1 MSLIDRAKSHFEA
14 LGIQSIEIEEW
25 PDEDGKPSVIYW
37 KPITLAEKKK
47 LFTGSSN
54 LNDVGILADIVIM
67 KALDKDG
74 NSSKEM
80 DNNQAKGT
88 TAEECARQIIRGV
101 EKEQHDIAAGGSE
114 LKALKLKRFF
124 PKLFYKVIRKQ
135 SAK

>member
-47 LFTGSSN
+47 LFSGSSN
-54 LNDVGILADIVIM
+54 LNDVGILADVVIL

-74 NSSKEM
+74 NKLISSTDKM
-80 DNNQAKGT
+80 DIMHKVDSDVLAKIS
-88 TAEECARQIIRGV
+88 TAMVQV
-101 EKEQHDIAAGGSE
+101 T
-114 LKALKLKRFF
+114 
-124 PKLFYKVIRKQ
+124 
-135 SAK
+135 SAYESKKN